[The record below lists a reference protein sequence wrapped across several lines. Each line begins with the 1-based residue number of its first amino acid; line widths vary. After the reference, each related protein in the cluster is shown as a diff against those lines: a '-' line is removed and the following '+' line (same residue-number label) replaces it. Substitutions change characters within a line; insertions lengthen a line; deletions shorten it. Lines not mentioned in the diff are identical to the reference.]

1 MKYLKL
7 ISLIFFF
14 VYVPHCF
21 ALSTDKQQPAIL
33 QADSATINH
42 KTGISVYRGHVKL
55 IQGSTVITA
64 DILTTHTSPQDQLQL
79 ATAVGVPATYSTL
92 PDNTTMVFNASAL
105 TINYQVPN
113 QQVDLTGNAKAL
125 QGNDSFA
132 GPHIIYDIKQQ
143 LVISPPSDQGHTT
156 ILIQPNQKVILPNYS
171 K

>member
-7 ISLIFFF
+7 ICLFFCV
-14 VYVPHCF
+14 VYASHSF
-21 ALSTDKQQPAIL
+21 ALSTDKQQPALL

-42 KTGISVYRGHVKL
+42 KTGISVYTGHVKL
-55 IQGSTVITA
+55 VQGSTVITA
-64 DILTTHTSPQDQLQL
+64 DVLTTLSTNQNQLEL
-79 ATAVGVPATYSTL
+79 ATAIGNPATYSTL
-92 PDNTTMVFNASAL
+92 PDNTTMMFNASAL
-105 TINYQVPN
+105 TLKYQVPS

-156 ILIQPNQKVILPNYS
+156 ILIQPTQKVTLPNYS